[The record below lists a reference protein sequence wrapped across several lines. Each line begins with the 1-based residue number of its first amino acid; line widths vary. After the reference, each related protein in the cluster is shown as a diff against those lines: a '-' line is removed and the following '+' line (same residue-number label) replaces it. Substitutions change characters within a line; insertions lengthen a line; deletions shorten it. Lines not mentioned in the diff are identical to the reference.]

1 MGFSM
6 EGSSKENNRSDPFDV
21 SFERLNQMSP
31 AELEEEMERA
41 LDAMTEETYDPA
53 VISAY
58 LEAMD
63 RKAPMPTPPDPEE
76 AYEVL
81 RGKLRQEFKGQ
92 EQAPISKPPSGRR
105 RSALRMGLVAAA
117 AAVCLLGSMVVAQA
131 AGMDV
136 FGGLARWTLDTFRS
150 GHMSSGEPEET
161 ADSEVQRE
169 ERAEF
174 TANLPPEYQ
183 ELWTELEA
191 RGVYS
196 FLFPTYLPDGFQFDD
211 SSLGIIPEFNIIDFT
226 VWYMNRNDEI
236 AFGVLLSDNTNS
248 TFEKDN
254 GDVEIFEVDGFDH
267 YIFTNN
273 GKNVAVWHSDNLEY
287 SLSTTLSISELKI
300 ILESMYQE

>member
-1 MGFSM
+1 MDFPK
-6 EGSSKENNRSDPFDV
+6 EGSTKENDRSDPFDV
-21 SFERLNQMSP
+21 SLERLNQMSP

-53 VISAY
+53 VINAY

-63 RKAPMPTPPDPEE
+63 RKAPMPTPADPEA
-76 AYEVL
+76 AYEAL
-81 RGKLRQEFKGQ
+81 REKLRQEFKGQ
-92 EQAPISKPPSGRR
+92 EQALISKPPSGRR

-136 FGGLARWTLDTFRS
+136 FGRLARWTLDTFS
-150 GHMSSGEPEET
+150 FGDVSSGEPEET
-161 ADSEVQRE
+161 ADSEVQPE
-169 ERAEF
+169 ERAKF

-196 FLFPTYLPDGFQFDD
+196 FLFPRYLPDGSVCDESDLAIF
-211 SSLGIIPEFNIIDFT
+211 PESDTVDFSA
-226 VWYMNRNDEI
+226 WYVNGSDEI
-236 AFGVLLSDNTNS
+236 AFGVLLSDNTHS
-248 TFEKDN
+248 TFEKDS
-254 GDVEIFEVDGFDH
+254 GDVEIFEIDGFDH
-267 YIFTNN
+267 YIFANN
-273 GKNVAVWHSDNLEY
+273 GENVAVWHSDNLEY

>member
-1 MGFSM
+1 MDV
-6 EGSSKENNRSDPFDV
+6 SKEGGFKGEEWSPPFDV
-21 SFERLNQMSP
+21 SPERLNRMSP
-31 AELEEEMERA
+31 SALAEEMERA
-41 LDAMTEETYDPA
+41 LDAMTEETYDPV
-53 VISAY
+53 VINAY

-63 RKAPMPTPPDPEE
+63 RKAPMPTPPDPEA
-76 AYEVL
+76 AYEAL
-81 RGKLRQEFKGQ
+81 REKLRQEFKGQ

-105 RSALRMGLVAAA
+105 RIVPRMGLVAAA

-136 FGGLARWTLDTFRS
+136 FGGLARWTLDTFS
-150 GHMSSGEPEET
+150 FGDVSSGEPEET

-174 TANLPPEYQ
+174 TANLPSEYQ

-191 RGVYS
+191 RGVDS